1 MTIKLIL
8 ATLLVYSLVVSTVLL
23 PFTMLIGGLAGFVI
37 HMVLC
42 CAAGALF
49 PTVLDGVAWVLG
61 VGK

>member
-8 ATLLVYSLVVSTVLL
+8 TTLLVYSLVVSTVLL
-23 PFTMLIGGLAGFVI
+23 PFTMRIGGLAGLVI
-37 HMVLC
+37 HIALC

-49 PTVLDGVAWVLG
+49 PAVLDGVAWVLG